1 MVHFN
6 DVLGVMASILIKS
19 SGRIYLITCLQG
31 NWKSVPQQGCILINC
46 TGPIYRVAFV
56 CMVSYIIL

>member
-6 DVLGVMASILIKS
+6 DILGVTASILIQS
-19 SGRIYLITCLQG
+19 SGGGGGGGIYPIICLQR

-46 TGPIYRVAFV
+46 TGPIRN
-56 CMVSYIIL
+56 LD

>member
-31 NWKSVPQQGCILINC
+31 NWKSVPCILINC
-46 TGPIYRVAFV
+46 TGPI
-56 CMVSYIIL
+56 